1 MRSALQEVKGVK
13 EAKVSLEDNEAVVKY
28 DPEVCKVEDLIQAV
42 KKARGMSRY
51 DAKVKNEVKKK

>member
-13 EAKVSLEDNEAVVKY
+13 EAEVLLADNEAVVKY

-42 KKARGMSRY
+42 KKARGMSQY